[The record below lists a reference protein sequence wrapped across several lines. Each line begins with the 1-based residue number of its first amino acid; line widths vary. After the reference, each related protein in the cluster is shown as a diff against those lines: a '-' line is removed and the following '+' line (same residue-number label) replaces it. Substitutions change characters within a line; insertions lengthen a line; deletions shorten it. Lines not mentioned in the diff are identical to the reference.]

1 MQRLTLRD
9 SITQARVAERRLAV
23 HDSSPAWLDS
33 RVWEWRTELRLTVT
47 SESSRASSAV
57 GSADFGSQ
65 TADLAHT
72 GPRHEGT
79 LTWLASQQ
87 LFGAAKL
94 LASDRSAAIR
104 PSGIVF
110 YRSVESRRLALPAR
124 GAEPVLP
131 GNWPARAQ
139 GTTATCS
146 STATAHQRGT
156 AQQAVRLGPLA
167 WSSSNTRTSRCQ
179 GDYHHTRLS
188 LLSARQ

>member
-23 HDSSPAWLDS
+23 HDSSPAWLGS

-57 GSADFGSQ
+57 GSAAFGSQ

-87 LFGAAKL
+87 LFGAADL
-94 LASDRSAAIR
+94 LASKTR
-104 PSGIVF
+104 PIGS
-110 YRSVESRRLALPAR
+110 
-124 GAEPVLP
+124 
-131 GNWPARAQ
+131 N
-139 GTTATCS
+139 
-146 STATAHQRGT
+146 
-156 AQQAVRLGPLA
+156 QAVGNCFYAVHLKPTPERAL
-167 WSSSNTRTSRCQ
+167 
-179 GDYHHTRLS
+179 
-188 LLSARQ
+188 

>member
-23 HDSSPAWLDS
+23 HDSSPAWLGS

-94 LASDRSAAIR
+94 LASKTDRQQSGRRELFSIEEAVSSPGSDALSGERVHAA
-104 PSGIVF
+104 
-110 YRSVESRRLALPAR
+110 
-124 GAEPVLP
+124 
-131 GNWPARAQ
+131 
-139 GTTATCS
+139 
-146 STATAHQRGT
+146 
-156 AQQAVRLGPLA
+156 
-167 WSSSNTRTSRCQ
+167 
-179 GDYHHTRLS
+179 
-188 LLSARQ
+188 

>member
-23 HDSSPAWLDS
+23 HDSSPAWLGS

-57 GSADFGSQ
+57 GSAAFGSQ

-94 LASDRSAAIR
+94 LASRPIGSNQAVGNCFLSISQCTHVGSVQAA
-104 PSGIVF
+104 GT
-110 YRSVESRRLALPAR
+110 SRQNVGRWTFGQRLVALPAR
-124 GAEPVLP
+124 DAVV
-131 GNWPARAQ
+131 PARLHARMIHALAAQ
-139 GTTATCS
+139 TAPRHGS
-146 STATAHQRGT
+146 
-156 AQQAVRLGPLA
+156 
-167 WSSSNTRTSRCQ
+167 RTSLHGNDVC
-179 GDYHHTRLS
+179 
-188 LLSARQ
+188 

>member
-57 GSADFGSQ
+57 GSAAFGSQ

-94 LASDRSAAIR
+94 LASR
-104 PSGIVF
+104 PIGSNQAVGNCF
-110 YRSVESRRLALPAR
+110 LSTSRRRRNAPA
-124 GAEPVLP
+124 GGV
-131 GNWPARAQ
+131 
-139 GTTATCS
+139 T
-146 STATAHQRGT
+146 
-156 AQQAVRLGPLA
+156 
-167 WSSSNTRTSRCQ
+167 
-179 GDYHHTRLS
+179 
-188 LLSARQ
+188 